1 MIDYADPNQPRVQAA
16 LQRRCDQC
24 HAQPGQPCT
33 NHVHD
38 HGPLPGRHVH
48 YGRLENP

>member
-33 NHVHD
+33 RRGGIHHD
-38 HGPLPGRHVH
+38 LAGRHVH